1 MYRIELSPGE
11 ETAFRSIEELAVA
24 IRRNVVTSRA
34 RIYHNATNKWLPIQ
48 FHPHYKIAVSMP
60 LTQADLVAGPP
71 VTPLSALK
79 LGEAQSVP
87 PELSSSS
94 REAATQ
100 AALAAWP
107 APKPISAPAA
117 KQSLPPA
124 KQVSPPARRVPPPAP
139 IEPRE
144 PLTSQPPI
152 TLGTP
157 APEPRRTVQPP
168 RVAQPPRIVQPARIA
183 EPPRVEPSRVVE
195 PARSAPVRAKGSRKG
210 RKPGRSL
217 RIALA
222 GAVLAACA
230 HLLVSVASSQRS
242 EIATLIRTPRRLIE
256 VPIEAMKE
264 DSPRTVAGVLPAL
277 QTIPL
282 PRKASS
288 PKRAPKP
295 TPAARP
301 PTTAKPQ
308 PRPDVPAPTI
318 DSATIEP
325 APAAGD
331 LSASVPVAPASTTS
345 KMVDSSGKKAL
356 NRILNTIG
364 GTPAPESKTQKR

>member
-107 APKPISAPAA
+107 APKPIST
-117 KQSLPPA
+117 PPA
-124 KQVSPPARRVPPPAP
+124 KQVSPPAPR
-139 IEPRE
+139 EPRE

-157 APEPRRTVQPP
+157 APEPRRPV
-168 RVAQPPRIVQPARIA
+168 QPPRIVQPARIA
-183 EPPRVEPSRVVE
+183 EPRRAEPSRVVE

-256 VPIEAMKE
+256 IPIEAMKE

-288 PKRAPKP
+288 LKRAPKP
-295 TPAARP
+295 TRVAPARA
-301 PTTAKPQ
+301 AVKPQ
-308 PRPDVPAPTI
+308 PRADVPAPTT

-331 LSASVPVAPASTTS
+331 LSASVPVAPVSTTS
-345 KMVDSSGKKAL
+345 KMVDSTSKKAL
-356 NRILNTIG
+356 NQILNAVG